1 MKLSLKLEKEIKKA
15 YSDLNEIGII
25 SRIYIKLENNMVLD
39 YPVFNDLV
47 MRDMSEDD
55 SLLMEERIKVVIKIN
70 SLHLLA
76 YTAQNTEFPCIN
88 KEMKKIIGG
97 KVTWYWQDNVN
108 AILERN
114 EGAYCFGTT
123 LPKVVKCCKVLE
135 NTIKEYIKH
144 Y

>member
-1 MKLSLKLEKEIKKA
+1 MKLSLKLENEIKNA
-15 YSDLNEIGII
+15 YSELKNKGII
-25 SRIYIKLENNMVLD
+25 SRIYIKLEDNMILD

-47 MRDMSEDD
+47 MRDMSEND
-55 SLLMEERIKVVIKIN
+55 SLIMEERIKVVIKIS

-123 LPKVVKCCKVLE
+123 LPKAVKCCKVLE
-135 NTIKEYIKH
+135 EAIREFA
-144 Y
+144 